1 MIQRFA
7 GSLLVSVLITF
18 SLLWLMQ
25 VLIATGKKAL
35 TDEVDIDLGD
45 FILVKRDEV
54 TNLDDDEPEKPP
66 EVDQPPP
73 DVPPPSR
80 DSFDTSQTISIGGVQ
95 TGLDL
100 NFGDSSRIGLGEGD
114 YLPIVRIEPQYP
126 RRAMTRGLEGQCLME
141 FTVTTAGT
149 TRDIFAVECTSGL
162 FERNSMRAI
171 EKWKFKPR
179 VSGGT
184 PTEVSGVQTILT
196 YQLED

>member
-7 GSLLVSVLITF
+7 GSLLVSVIVTF

-35 TDEVDIDLGD
+35 TEEVDIDLGD

-54 TNLDDDEPEKPP
+54 TNLDEDEPEKPP
-66 EVDQPPP
+66 EPDQPPP

-80 DSFDTSQTISIGGVQ
+80 DAFDTSQTISIGGVQ

-162 FERNSMRAI
+162 FERNSIRAI

-184 PTEVSGVQTILT
+184 PMEVSGVQTILT